1 MRSLTLGKQ
10 FTSQILNPLA
20 CFLVWINSLLLSKSK
35 AELLSINLCKTTK
48 PLSEKERD
56 WGEVVVCWCFDLF
69 QVRLGR
75 TDHPTINEQAGMEKS
90 GKNTCCCQILVFC
103 FEAVGTL
110 SWSFKSNQ
118 MYIETFHGQLAN
130 YLFFSLR
137 LTIYENLA
145 GFLNFLQQFNSVLIK
160 VDLMLWSFYKNN

>member
-35 AELLSINLCKTTK
+35 AELLSIYLCKTTK

-90 GKNTCCCQILVFC
+90 GKILAVVKFLFLFWGSWNFKLEFQI
-103 FEAVGTL
+103 
-110 SWSFKSNQ
+110 KSNVHRNLSRA
-118 MYIETFHGQLAN
+118 TGK
-130 YLFFSLR
+130 LFVF
-137 LTIYENLA
+137 
-145 GFLNFLQQFNSVLIK
+145 FLSDWPFMKI
-160 VDLMLWSFYKNN
+160 

>member
-48 PLSEKERD
+48 PLSEKGTG
-56 WGEVVVCWCFDLF
+56 GEVVVCWCFDLF

-118 MYIETFHGQLAN
+118 MYIETSHGQLSN
-130 YLFFSLR
+130 YSGFPLR
-137 LTIYENLA
+137 LTNYENLA
-145 GFLNFLQQFNSVLIK
+145 GFLNFLQQFNSVQIK